1 MYNAVMGD
9 KMKKLKLMRLKYQLS
24 YQEMAT
30 LLGISKPF
38 YWQLENDKRRLNYDM
53 AVKIAYIFK
62 TTPDLLFLD
71 ETMEKLQLKKPNHF
85 N

>member
-1 MYNAVMGD
+1 ME
-9 KMKKLKLMRLKYQLS
+9 KLKLVRLKHQLS
-24 YQEMAT
+24 YQQMAS

-53 AVKIAYIFK
+53 AVKIAHIFQ
-62 TTPDLLFLD
+62 TTPDHLFLD
-71 ETMEKLQLKKPNHF
+71 ETSEKLQLKKPSYF

>member
-1 MYNAVMGD
+1 MGNE
-9 KMKKLKLMRLKYQLS
+9 MEKLKLMRLKYQLS

>member
-1 MYNAVMGD
+1 MYNVVMGD

>member
-1 MYNAVMGD
+1 MGD
-9 KMKKLKLMRLKYQLS
+9 KMEKLKLMRLKYQLS